1 MNEIILSK
9 ESGSDEIRAYFQ
21 YILSVSQNNEKFPI
35 DLDEVWM
42 LVYARRDN
50 AVKELKKTF
59 FQDIDYQSLLQKAE
73 QDSLQKHGGQNK
85 VMYKLSVPCFEYFIA
100 RKNRE
105 VFEVYR
111 KVFHFTMENLC
122 PSYEIEDP
130 VQRAL
135 AWVEEYKE
143 RKRLE
148 DQNKE
153 LAFTIEKQNRK
164 VRYFDNMVSLG
175 EELTGIRETA
185 ALLNAPQSLF
195 VSALL
200 LNGYCYRSKSGKLMA
215 YSKFLDMGLFVVK
228 ERVYDSIRTTQ
239 LFVTT
244 AGRRHLVNRKK
255 HFFYP
260 AIKERNERLFKNKK
274 QNKNDYDKDEW

>member
-9 ESGSDEIRAYFQ
+9 ESDSDEIRAYFQ

-59 FQDIDYQSLLQKAE
+59 FQDIDYQVFRQKAE
-73 QDSLQKHGGQNK
+73 NLSGGRPRET
-85 VMYKLSVPCFEYFIA
+85 YKLSVPCFEYFIA

-111 KVFHFTMENLC
+111 KVFHFTMENLR

-228 ERVYDSIRTTQ
+228 ERVYENIRVTQ

-274 QNKNDYDKDEW
+274 QNKSNYDKDE